1 MRYLDNPERKQV
13 VSFKDDSPPKW
24 YSSSQASGFSEFG
37 HDQNDT
43 KIALKYKK
51 LYSSSRYA
59 IVTEK
64 QELMDSDG
72 KWETWRFSAPTIL
85 GTLEPEEMPPWRSWR
100 LESPVDVSKLPL
112 VPATETELEEMA
124 RFI

>member
-13 VSFKDDSPPKW
+13 VSFKDDAPPEW
-24 YSSSQASGFSEFG
+24 YSSSQAGGFSEFG
-37 HDQNDT
+37 HDQST
-43 KIALKYKK
+43 KVVLKYKK

-59 IVTEK
+59 IVAEK
-64 QELMDSDG
+64 QELIDSDG

-85 GTLEPEEMPPWRSWR
+85 GTLDSEEMPPWRSWR
-100 LESPVDVSKLPL
+100 LESPVDVSALPL
-112 VPATETELEEMA
+112 VSVTDEESEEIS